1 MGFIKPIEQYLFC
14 NLLTKMHVFM
24 YLKDII
30 RGREEMTKNIIIKTS
45 VQKRFDSFMMH
56 GRVLFFSA
64 PCGFGKTVLADALLH
79 GQNVLRQS
87 AADPGCAIP
96 PSEQDWDILLIDDLQ
111 LMQEEAGQQA
121 LCELIRSS
129 PERHFVLLSRGVPPG
144 CLTAFQYTGLMTVLE
159 ADDLLFDEGD
169 VRRLFQLSGVNVTD
183 SEINGILKES
193 VGYPLGVAITARC
206 MSPDKPWTPEL
217 VARVFHEVFLYFE
230 TAIYRRF
237 DLPVRRFLLELAP
250 FESFDLEMARMV
262 SGDPRAGERLDWI
275 FRYTTM
281 LRYDDCQ
288 RFHFWSGFRAFLLW
302 EMEREYTEEKRKA
315 LISRGGL
322 YYELKEDYAHAL
334 ECYTS
339 GGDHSKVSEL
349 LVRNAELHPGMGH
362 YAEMEKYYRSLP
374 EAEILASPSLMQG
387 MSMLCALVMDYE
399 GSERWYGELQ
409 KFVEHCGR
417 QDAAGKQ
424 ARGRLAWLD
433 ISLPQRGVKGL
444 TETIPAVF
452 RLLTNKEVALPSFSV
467 TSALPSIMNGGKD
480 FSEWSKKDDLLYKTI
495 RLPVEAVLGRD
506 SVCLADC
513 AIAESKFEK
522 GADVTGRMLSLLPQL
537 NEVRNRG
544 TPDMEFAVSGL
555 LARSQL
561 ANGQAMDARRTIE
574 VLHECFVER
583 GLTRFLPN
591 MDAMLCR
598 IDMHTGDLDAAD
610 AWYREKAPREPTHLN
625 VMRRYQYLTQAMVEL
640 ADGRPDAALLTL
652 APLEPYIQ
660 NCARIID
667 GIHLNVLTAIALR
680 RKKDERWRERLTA
693 ALDAATEY
701 RFIRTVSVYGTA
713 VLPLLEAL
721 NWDGDKAWSKRL
733 MAAVRMQAAF
743 YPHFLES
750 RLAPGEEL
758 TPTELQILHLI
769 CADKSNAEIAQIMDV
784 KLPTVKTHVSH
795 ILDKLDV
802 KRRAEARTAAK
813 KLRLIPD
820 DL

>member
-1 MGFIKPIEQYLFC
+1 
-14 NLLTKMHVFM
+14 
-24 YLKDII
+24 
-30 RGREEMTKNIIIKTS
+30 MTENIIIKPS
-45 VQKRFDSFMMH
+45 VQKRFDSFMAH

-64 PCGFGKTVLADALLH
+64 PCGFGKTVLADALLR
-79 GQNVLRQS
+79 GRNVLRQS
-87 AADPGCAIP
+87 AADPDCAIP
-96 PSEQDWDILLIDDLQ
+96 PSAQDWDILLIDDLQ

-159 ADDLLFDEGD
+159 ADDLLFDADD
-169 VRRLFQLSGVNVTD
+169 VRRLLRLYGVEAAD
-183 SEINGILKES
+183 SEIDGILKES

-217 VARVFHEVFLYFE
+217 VARVFREVFLYFE

-262 SGDPRAGERLDWI
+262 SGDPRAGERLDWLL
-275 FRYTTM
+275 RYTTM

-315 LISRGGL
+315 LFSRGGL

-387 MSMLCALVMDYE
+387 MSMLCALAMDYE

-409 KFVEHCGR
+409 AFAERCGR

-424 ARGRLAWLD
+424 ARSRLAWLD
-433 ISLPQRGVKGL
+433 ISLPQRGVNGL

-452 RLLTNKEVALPSFSV
+452 RLLMNKEVTLPSFSV

-480 FSEWSKKDDLLYKTI
+480 FSTWSKKDDLLYQTL
-495 RLPVEAVLGRD
+495 RAPVEAVLGKD
-506 SVCLADC
+506 GFGLADT

-522 GADVTGRMLSLLPQL
+522 GEDISARMLSIMGCIHEIQQ
-537 NEVRNRG
+537 NS
-544 TPDMEFAVSGL
+544 TPDIEFAAVGL
-555 LARSQL
+555 LSRSQF
-561 ANGQAMDARRTIE
+561 ASGRADDARHTLELLRTRFE
-574 VLHECFVER
+574 KQ
-583 GLTRFLPN
+583 GQKRFLPN
-591 MDAMLCR
+591 IDAMLCR
-598 IDMHTGDLDAAD
+598 LALQTGDLDTAES
-610 AWYREKAPREPTHLN
+610 WYREKAPRDPQQIN
-625 VMRRYQYLTQAMVEL
+625 VMKRYQYLTQAMTEL
-640 ADGRPDAALLTL
+640 ADGKPDAALLTL
-652 APLEPYIQ
+652 APLRTYCQ
-660 NCARIID
+660 VCRRHID
-667 GIHLNVLTAIALR
+667 GIHLNMLCAIALYR
-680 RKKDERWRERLTA
+680 QDNKAWQEHLTA
-693 ALDAATEY
+693 ALDAAQEFS
-701 RFIRTVSVYGTA
+701 FIRTISMYGNA
-713 VLPLLEAL
+713 ALPLLDML
-721 NWDGDKAWSKRL
+721 LWDKDSKWGSRL
-733 MAAVRMQAAF
+733 MAAVRMQASCYPAF
-743 YPHFLES
+743 LQPPLP
-750 RLAPGEEL
+750 RGEEL
-758 TPTELQILHLI
+758 TAAEMQVLRLI
-769 CADKSNAEIAQIMDV
+769 CADRSNAEIGAILNI
-784 KLPTVKTHVSH
+784 KLPTVKTHVRH
-795 ILDKLDV
+795 ILTKLNV
-802 KRRAEARTAAK
+802 SRRSEAKTAAK

>member
-1 MGFIKPIEQYLFC
+1 MAISLCIK
-14 NLLTKMHVFM
+14 
-24 YLKDII
+24 
-30 RGREEMTKNIIIKTS
+30 GREEMTEKIIIKPS
-45 VQKRFDSFMMH
+45 VQKRFDSFMVH

-64 PCGFGKTVLADALLH
+64 PCGFGKTVLADALLR
-79 GQNVLRQS
+79 GRNVLRQS
-87 AADPGCAIP
+87 AAAPDWAIP
-96 PSEQDWDILLIDDLQ
+96 SSAQDWDILLIDDLQ

-129 PERHFVLLSRGVPPG
+129 PERHFVLLSRGAPLG
-144 CLTAFQYTGLMTVLE
+144 CLMAFQYTGLMTVLE
-159 ADDLLFDEGD
+159 ADDLLFDADD
-169 VRRLFQLSGVNVTD
+169 VRRLFQLSGANVTD
-183 SEINGILKES
+183 NEIDGILKES
-193 VGYPLGVAITARC
+193 LGYPLGVAITARC
-206 MSPDKPWTPEL
+206 MSPNKPWAPEL

-262 SGDPRAGERLDWI
+262 SGDPRAGERLDWLL
-275 FRYTTM
+275 RYTTM

-288 RFHFWSGFRAFLLW
+288 RFRFWSGFRAFLRW

-315 LISRGGL
+315 LFSRGGL

-452 RLLTNKEVALPSFSV
+452 RLLTNKELALPSFSV

-480 FSEWSKKDDLLYKTI
+480 FSEWSKKDDLLYKTL

-506 SVCLADC
+506 SVGLADC

-522 GADVTGRMLSLLPQL
+522 GADVTGRMLSLLPQM
-537 NEVRNRG
+537 NEIRNYG
-544 TPDMEFAVSGL
+544 TSDMEFAVSGL

-561 ANGQAMDARRTIE
+561 ANGQPTDARRTIM
-574 VLHECFVER
+574 VLRECFAER

-610 AWYREKAPREPTHLN
+610 AWYREKAPCEPTHLN

-640 ADGRPDAALLTL
+640 EDGRPDTAQLTL
-652 APLEPYIQ
+652 SPLEPYIQ
-660 NCARIID
+660 NCARNID
-667 GIHLNVLTAIALR
+667 GIHLNVLTAIALH

-693 ALDAATEY
+693 ALDAAAEY

-721 NWDGDKAWSKRL
+721 DWDGNKAWRKRL
-733 MAAVRMQAAF
+733 MAAVRTQAAF
-743 YPHFLES
+743 YPHFLEP

-758 TPTELQILHLI
+758 TPTELQILHLL
-769 CADKSNAEIAQIMDV
+769 CADKSNTEIAQIMDV
-784 KLPTVKTHVSH
+784 KLSTVKTLVSH

-802 KRRAEARTAAK
+802 KRRAEAKTAAK
-813 KLRLIPD
+813 KLHLVPD
-820 DL
+820 NL

>member
-1 MGFIKPIEQYLFC
+1 MQ
-14 NLLTKMHVFM
+14 
-24 YLKDII
+24 D
-30 RGREEMTKNIIIKTS
+30 NIIVKPS
-45 VQKRFDSFMMH
+45 VEKQFDRFLRQ

-64 PCGFGKTVLADALLH
+64 PCGFGKTAVAEALLSSRE
-79 GQNVLRQS
+79 VLRLPADSVGSKLPS
-87 AADPGCAIP
+87 AEADWQILLLDDLQDMQE
-96 PSEQDWDILLIDDLQ
+96 EQDWN
-111 LMQEEAGQQA
+111 A
-121 LCELIRSS
+121 LCELIRVC
-129 PERHFVLLSRGVPPG
+129 PERRFVLLSRGTPPG
-144 CLTAFQYTGLMTVLE
+144 SLMAFQYTGLMTVLE
-159 ADDLLFDEGD
+159 ADDLLFDADD
-169 VRRLFQLSGVNVTD
+169 VRRLLRLYGVEAAD
-183 SEINGILKES
+183 SEIDGILKES

-206 MSPDKPWTPEL
+206 MFPDKPWTPEL

-262 SGDPRAGERLDWI
+262 SGDPRAGERLDWLL
-275 FRYTTM
+275 RYTTM

-288 RFHFWSGFRAFLLW
+288 RFHFWPGFRAFLLW

-315 LISRGGL
+315 LFSRGGL

-387 MSMLCALVMDYE
+387 MSMLCALAMDYE

-409 KFVEHCGR
+409 KFAERCGR

-424 ARGRLAWLD
+424 ARSRLAWLD
-433 ISLPQRGVKGL
+433 ISLPQRGVNGL

-452 RLLTNKEVALPSFSV
+452 RLLMNKEVTLPSFSV

-480 FSEWSKKDDLLYKTI
+480 FSPWSKKDDLLYKTLRI
-495 RLPVEAVLGRD
+495 PVEAVLGRD
-506 SVCLADC
+506 GVGLADC

-522 GADVTGRMLSLLPQL
+522 GEDVAGRMLSLLPQL

-561 ANGQAMDARRTIE
+561 ANGQPADARRTIE
-574 VLHECFVER
+574 VLRECFAER

-640 ADGRPDAALLTL
+640 EDGRPDAAQLTL

-667 GIHLNVLTAIALR
+667 GIHLNVLTAIALH
-680 RKKDERWRERLTA
+680 RKRDEGWRERLTA
-693 ALDAATEY
+693 ALDAAAEY

-721 NWDGDKAWSKRL
+721 DWDGNKAWRKRL
-733 MAAVRMQAAF
+733 MAAVRTQAAF
-743 YPHFLES
+743 YPHFLEP

-758 TPTELQILHLI
+758 TPTELQILHLL
-769 CADKSNAEIAQIMDV
+769 CADKSNAEIARIMDV

-802 KRRAEARTAAK
+802 KRRAEAKTAAK
-813 KLRLIPD
+813 KLHLVPEE
-820 DL
+820 L

>member
-64 PCGFGKTVLADALLH
+64 PCGFGKTVLADALLR
-79 GQNVLRQS
+79 GRNVLRQS
-87 AADPGCAIP
+87 AADPDCAIP
-96 PSEQDWDILLIDDLQ
+96 PSAQDWDILLIDDLQ
-111 LMQEEAGQQA
+111 FMQEEAGQQA

-159 ADDLLFDEGD
+159 AEDLLFDAGD

-183 SEINGILKES
+183 SEIDGILKES

-217 VARVFHEVFLYFE
+217 VARVFREVFLYFE

-522 GADVTGRMLSLLPQL
+522 GEDVAGRMLSLLPQM
-537 NEVRNRG
+537 NEVRNHG
-544 TPDMEFAVSGL
+544 TSDMEFAVSGL

-561 ANGQAMDARRTIE
+561 ANGQPTDARRTIM
-574 VLHECFVER
+574 VLRECFAER

>member
-1 MGFIKPIEQYLFC
+1 MQES
-14 NLLTKMHVFM
+14 
-24 YLKDII
+24 
-30 RGREEMTKNIIIKTS
+30 IIIKPS
-45 VQKRFDSFMMH
+45 VEKLFEHFMRQ

-64 PCGFGKTVLADALLH
+64 PCGFGKTAVAEALLSSRE
-79 GQNVLRQS
+79 VLRLPVDSVGSKLPS
-87 AADPGCAIP
+87 AEADWQILLLDDLQDMQE
-96 PSEQDWDILLIDDLQ
+96 EQDWN
-111 LMQEEAGQQA
+111 A
-121 LCELIRSS
+121 LCELICAC
-129 PERHFVLLSRGVPPG
+129 PERRFVLLSRGTPPG
-144 CLTAFQYTGLMTVLE
+144 SLMAFQYTGLMTVLE
-159 ADDLLFDEGD
+159 ADDLLFDADD
-169 VRRLFQLSGVNVTD
+169 VRRLLRLYGVEAAD
-183 SEINGILKES
+183 SEIDGILKES

-206 MSPDKPWTPEL
+206 MSPGKLWTPEL
-217 VARVFHEVFLYFE
+217 VARVFREVFLYFE

-262 SGDPRAGERLDWI
+262 SGDPRAGERLDWLL
-275 FRYTTM
+275 RYTTM

-288 RFHFWSGFRAFLLW
+288 RFRFWPGFRAFLRW

-315 LISRGGL
+315 LFSRGGL

-387 MSMLCALVMDYE
+387 MSMLCALAMDYE

-409 KFVEHCGR
+409 AFAERCGR

-424 ARGRLAWLD
+424 ARSRLAWLD
-433 ISLPQRGVKGL
+433 ISLPQRGVNGL

-452 RLLTNKEVALPSFSV
+452 RLLMNKEVTLPSFSV

-480 FSEWSKKDDLLYKTI
+480 FSAWSKKDDLLYKTL

-506 SVCLADC
+506 GVGLADC

-522 GADVTGRMLSLLPQL
+522 GEDVAGRMLSLLPQL

-561 ANGQAMDARRTIE
+561 ANGQPADARRTIE
-574 VLHECFVER
+574 VLRECFAER

-640 ADGRPDAALLTL
+640 ENGRPDTVQLTL
-652 APLEPYIQ
+652 APLEPYVQ

-667 GIHLNVLTAIALR
+667 GIHLNVLTAIALY
-680 RKKDERWRERLTA
+680 RKKDERWRERLTV
-693 ALDAATEY
+693 ALDAAAEY

-721 NWDGDKAWSKRL
+721 DWDGNKAWRKRL
-733 MAAVRMQAAF
+733 MAAVRTQAAF
-743 YPHFLES
+743 YPHFLEP

-758 TPTELQILHLI
+758 TPTELQILHLL

-795 ILDKLDV
+795 ILEKLDV
-802 KRRAEARTAAK
+802 KRRAEAKTAAK
-813 KLRLIPD
+813 KLHLVPEE
-820 DL
+820 L

>member
-1 MGFIKPIEQYLFC
+1 MQ
-14 NLLTKMHVFM
+14 
-24 YLKDII
+24 D
-30 RGREEMTKNIIIKTS
+30 NIIVKPS
-45 VQKRFDSFMMH
+45 VEKQFDRFLRQ

-64 PCGFGKTVLADALLH
+64 PCGFGKTAVAEALLSSRE
-79 GQNVLRQS
+79 VLRLPADS
-87 AADPGCAIP
+87 AGFKLPSAEADWQILLLDDLQTMQE
-96 PSEQDWDILLIDDLQ
+96 EQDWN
-111 LMQEEAGQQA
+111 A
-121 LCELIRSS
+121 LCELIRAC
-129 PERHFVLLSRGVPPG
+129 PERRFVLLSRGTPPG
-144 CLTAFQYTGLMTVLE
+144 SLMAFQYTGLMTVLE
-159 ADDLLFDEGD
+159 ADDLLFDADD
-169 VRRLFQLSGVNVTD
+169 VRRLLRLYGVEAAD
-183 SEINGILKES
+183 SEIDGILKES

-206 MSPDKPWTPEL
+206 MSPGKPWTPEL
-217 VARVFHEVFLYFE
+217 VARVFREVFLYFE

-262 SGDPRAGERLDWI
+262 SGDPRAGERLDWLL
-275 FRYTTM
+275 RYTTM
-281 LRYDDCQ
+281 LLYDDCQ

-315 LISRGGL
+315 LFSRGGL

-387 MSMLCALVMDYE
+387 MSMLCALAMDYE

-409 KFVEHCGR
+409 AFAERCGR

-424 ARGRLAWLD
+424 ARSRLAWLD
-433 ISLPQRGVKGL
+433 ISLPQRGVNGL

-452 RLLTNKEVALPSFSV
+452 RLLMNKEVTLPSFSV

-480 FSEWSKKDDLLYKTI
+480 FSEWSKKDDLLYKTL

-506 SVCLADC
+506 GVGLADC

-522 GADVTGRMLSLLPQL
+522 GEDVAGRMLSLLPQL

-561 ANGQAMDARRTIE
+561 ASGQPADARRTIE
-574 VLHECFVER
+574 VLRECFAKR

-598 IDMHTGDLDAAD
+598 IDMHTGNLDATD

-640 ADGRPDAALLTL
+640 ENGRPDTVQLTL
-652 APLEPYIQ
+652 APLEPYVQ

-667 GIHLNVLTAIALR
+667 GIHLNVLTAIALY
-680 RKKDERWRERLTA
+680 RKKDERWRERLTV
-693 ALDAATEY
+693 ALDAAAEY
-701 RFIRTVSVYGTA
+701 RFIRTVSVYGAA
-713 VLPLLEAL
+713 VLPLLDVLE
-721 NWDGDKAWSKRL
+721 WSGNAKWHKRL
-733 MAAVRMQAAF
+733 MADVRAQAAI
-743 YPHFLES
+743 YPRFLQL
-750 RLAPGEEL
+750 RLSMSEAL
-758 TPTELQILHLI
+758 TAAEMQVLQLI
-769 CADKSNAEIAQIMDV
+769 CADKSNAEIGEILSIRV
-784 KLPTVKTHVSH
+784 STVKSHVSSV
-795 ILDKLDV
+795 LSKLGV
-802 KRRAEARTAAK
+802 NRRSEARTAAK
-813 KLRLIPD
+813 KLWLISED
-820 DL
+820 Q